1 MCDLSIGG
9 YVLFQ
14 ITAASTT
21 VKGSVLAVTTINKM
35 IGNTVFNVVF
45 RDGSDTI
52 RRSVWGKVD
61 SKLCWQISG

>member
-21 VKGSVLAVTTINKM
+21 VKGRLLAVTTINKM
-35 IGNTVFNVVF
+35 IGNTVFNMVF
-45 RDGSDTI
+45 D
-52 RRSVWGKVD
+52 
-61 SKLCWQISG
+61 L